1 MTEIVIAVL
10 GSQLIMWPLQFFI
23 TRHYQRK
30 DGQDEKYELVIET
43 LSVLTYEKLADK
55 IEYLL
60 NKGFA
65 TPDERRELGL
75 LHGIYKKHGWNGDM
89 EARME
94 KVYRLRT
101 DRPERKE

>member
-23 TRHYQRK
+23 TRHYSRK
-30 DGQDEKYELVIET
+30 DLIVET
-43 LSVLTYEKLADK
+43 LSVLTYERLADK

-65 TPDERRELGL
+65 TPDERRELEL
-75 LHGIYKKHGWNGDM
+75 LHEIYKKHGWNGDM
-89 EARME
+89 EERMK